1 MRSMSP
7 ADAEPEAELD
17 PDLEPGLEPDS
28 WLDDPR
34 YLRWPDGSHVH
45 RLPPPGYPEWD
56 EDMDDPAHWAGGS
69 YMPPLGRRL
78 DAMERARPRGARL
91 PHEFAGY
98 SPDRDVQAEQLAAFE
113 AGIDRWWLVVPPEEG
128 KDAGEWRFAE
138 EE

>member
-7 ADAEPEAELD
+7 ADAEADPELD
-17 PDLEPGLEPDS
+17 WDSEPGLEPDS

-34 YLRWPDGSHVH
+34 YLRWPDGSHAH
-45 RLPPPGYPEWD
+45 RLPPRGYPEWD
-56 EDMDDPAHWAGGS
+56 EDMDDPAHWAGGR

-78 DAMERARPRGARL
+78 DAMEQARPRGARL

-98 SPDRDVQAEQLAAFE
+98 SPDRAVQAEQLAAFE

-128 KDAGEWRFAE
+128 EDAGEWRFAE